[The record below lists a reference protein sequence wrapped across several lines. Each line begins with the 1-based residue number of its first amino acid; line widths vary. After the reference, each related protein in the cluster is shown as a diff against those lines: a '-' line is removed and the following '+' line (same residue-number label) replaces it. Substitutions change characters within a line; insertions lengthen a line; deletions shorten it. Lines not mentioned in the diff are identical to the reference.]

1 VVETVLEEVDDLLVG
16 DVDYGG
22 ALVEEAPHV
31 LVKGLA
37 LFLLHH
43 CQVHASTR
51 ATHSACEVAG
61 ELFLELVPLV
71 DRVLLERLEPCK
83 RSLIQAEGKV
93 EAICVI
99 IATSV
104 FDGEGIASEPL
115 YWILLRVVLGDP
127 Q

>member
-1 VVETVLEEVDDLLVG
+1 L
-16 DVDYGG
+16 
-22 ALVEEAPHV
+22 HV
-31 LVKGLA
+31 LAKGLT

-43 CQVHASTR
+43 CQVHASTL
-51 ATHSACEVAG
+51 ANHSASEVAG

-93 EAICVI
+93 EALCVI

-104 FDGEGIASEPL
+104 FDGDGIASEPL
-115 YWILLRVVLGDP
+115 YRILLHVVLGDP
-127 Q
+127 